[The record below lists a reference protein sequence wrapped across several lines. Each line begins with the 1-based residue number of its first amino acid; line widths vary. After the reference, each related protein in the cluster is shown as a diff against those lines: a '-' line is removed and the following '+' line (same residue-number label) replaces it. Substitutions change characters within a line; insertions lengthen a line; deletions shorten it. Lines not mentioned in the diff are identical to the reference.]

1 MDIEKRFDLIKSV
14 GEEIITEQELRDLLE
29 KKKHF
34 IAYDGFEPSGRMH
47 IAQGIFRTINVNKMI
62 QAGAKFKMLVADW
75 FAWLNNK
82 MGGDMKKIE
91 ITGNYF
97 IEVWKSCGMKTKD
110 VEFIWAKDLVRQ
122 EGHWTTTL
130 NIARHATVNRIARCS
145 QIMGRKSGEPLS
157 AAQIIYPCMQ
167 AADIFHLKCD
177 VAQLGMDQRKVN
189 MLAREIGPKIGFW
202 KPVVVSH
209 PMILGLTPPTTKSKN
224 HEDML
229 LDMKMSKSKP
239 ESAVFMDD
247 SEEEVKKKILGAYC
261 PAKQVEL
268 NPILEYCKYLIFEK
282 FKEMKIE
289 RPKKF
294 GGNISFSNYS
304 DLEKEYVAGDLYP
317 LDLKN
322 ATVLYINK
330 MLEPTRIYF
339 KKNKKAADLLKQVK
353 SFKVTR

>member
-1 MDIEKRFDLIKSV
+1 
-14 GEEIITEQELRDLLE
+14 
-29 KKKHF
+29 
-34 IAYDGFEPSGRMH
+34 
-47 IAQGIFRTINVNKMI
+47 
-62 QAGAKFKMLVADW
+62 
-75 FAWLNNK
+75 
-82 MGGDMKKIE
+82 
-91 ITGNYF
+91 
-97 IEVWKSCGMKTKD
+97 
-110 VEFIWAKDLVRQ
+110 
-122 EGHWTTTL
+122 
-130 NIARHATVNRIARCS
+130 
-145 QIMGRKSGEPLS
+145 
-157 AAQIIYPCMQ
+157 
-167 AADIFHLKCD
+167 
-177 VAQLGMDQRKVN
+177 
-189 MLAREIGPKIGFW
+189 
-202 KPVVVSH
+202 
-209 PMILGLTPPTTKSKN
+209 
-224 HEDML
+224 
-229 LDMKMSKSKP
+229 MKMSKSKP